1 LHPHEARH
9 WNTATAERL
18 AGLLVEAEVVA
29 VGETGLDYH
38 YDHSPRDRQRAA
50 LEAQLDLARRLGKP
64 VVIHAREADDDL
76 AAILRHHPGVTAVL
90 HSFSSGD
97 TLLDAALDLGHYVGL
112 SGMLTFR
119 SWQRDDAVRRVP
131 LNRLLVETDA
141 PYLAPVPNRGKRNE
155 PAWVVHTVARLAQ
168 VLGVEVERVRDLTTE
183 NARRLFGPR
192 VAPTAS

>member
-1 LHPHEARH
+1 V
-9 WNTATAERL
+9 AERL
-18 AGLLVEAEVVA
+18 ARLAARAEVVA
-29 VGETGLDYH
+29 VGEAGLDYH

-50 LEAQLDLARRLGKP
+50 FEAQLALADRVGKP
-64 VVIHAREADDDL
+64 IVVHAREADDDL
-76 AAILRHHPGVTAVL
+76 AAMLREHSGVTAVL

-119 SWQRDDAVRRVP
+119 SWRRDDAVRRVP
-131 LNRLLVETDA
+131 LERLLVETDA

-155 PAWVVHTVARLAQ
+155 PAWVVHTAARLAQ
-168 VLGVEVERVRDLTTE
+168 VLGIEIERVREITTD